1 MKKETLT
8 KGVGRGA
15 ETPALLQGHIS
26 KDLTI
31 VNEASQKLQ
40 GTK

>member
-15 ETPALLQGHIS
+15 EAGEGPLAELG
-26 KDLTI
+26 
-31 VNEASQKLQ
+31 EGEQKLREQ
-40 GTK
+40 PTEA

>member
-8 KGVGRGA
+8 EEVGRGA
-15 ETPALLQGHIS
+15 GTPALLQAHIS

-31 VNEASQKLQ
+31 VTEASQKLQ

>member
-1 MKKETLT
+1 MLT
-8 KGVGRGA
+8 KGVAWGA
-15 ETPALLQGHIS
+15 KTPALLKAHIS